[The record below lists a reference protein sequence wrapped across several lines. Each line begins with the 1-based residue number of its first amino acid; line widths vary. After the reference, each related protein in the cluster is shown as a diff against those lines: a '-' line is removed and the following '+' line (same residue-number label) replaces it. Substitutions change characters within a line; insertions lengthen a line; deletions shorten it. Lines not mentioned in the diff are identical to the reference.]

1 MAQFIR
7 LNNGFIYSTA
17 STKGEKGGDEMS
29 FASKCLPRESV
40 LNYSSAIGPIQI
52 VADRQIAKLLLKSK
66 SIEGTKVDNL
76 KLIRAQI

>member
-1 MAQFIR
+1 
-7 LNNGFIYSTA
+7 
-17 STKGEKGGDEMS
+17 MS